1 MELTSKNIG
10 KKIVYNYF
18 FYGKNGY
25 ESKQQIGTI
34 KSLLIDVNN
43 GAYGYEINW
52 DDSNCRI
59 GCNFINKYL
68 PFTKNLIGE
77 NLNELILKN

>member
-1 MELTSKNIG
+1 MELTSQNIG
-10 KKIVYNYF
+10 QKCVYNYF

-25 ESKQQIGTI
+25 ESKQEIGTI
-34 KSLLIDVNN
+34 KSLLIDINN

-52 DDSNCRI
+52 DDINCKLIR
-59 GCNFINKYL
+59 NFINKSL
-68 PFTKNLIGE
+68 PFSKNLIGE